1 MSNLLYV
8 ITRNMQEF
16 RNKQW
21 HTNKTVRYVVS
32 PDSLR
37 GVRNVDFTLSEGG
50 WERKDLCDI
59 VETLLMCNIG
69 GEYEIKTRMLM
80 IGMLLYA

>member
-1 MSNLLYV
+1 MSGIIYV

-21 HTNKTVRYVVS
+21 HTNKTVRYVVG
-32 PDSLR
+32 PETLR
-37 GVRNVDFTLSEGG
+37 GVRNVDFTLSSGG

-59 VETLLMCNIG
+59 VSNLMVCNIG
-69 GEYEIKTRMLM
+69 GEYETQTRMLL